1 MTAQKSTGKKSFM
14 LNYYLY
20 KLRKNK
26 YYFILYFI
34 LSMLVIPLLTI
45 YGTVC
50 IRIMNSFADC
60 TTMREVENSEKVF
73 QSLTE
78 SEPVFIVITGIAFI
92 AAAILTIAVIN
103 SVFSYNVKKC
113 DSDMYLSL
121 PVSANQ
127 RFFADLGVTV
137 SVCVVPMAICGAV
150 SLLFSSLFSVGADKA
165 ITELKAD
172 TPNYCTYGYY
182 SQRREIFN
190 DFSGIIAYLL
200 LMSVIVILGTVL
212 FGVLINSVCG
222 KPGDSVAYT
231 VFGVMIFPFVAFS
244 LYAILTDG
252 TVGAVVTSFD
262 ITDAIFPVAP
272 VGTGIAGL
280 NFLIQALS
288 SDLIGKFDIFSL
300 QNVLFLLIV
309 FASYIILAFL
319 ANKKRKAEK
328 TGSHFVFPIAYHV
341 MTMSLIAGI
350 FGLVF
355 CGNALGYRFHSTE
368 IIIITIMTAVG
379 YIIFELVRGIGLKK
393 LWQTVIRFALA
404 VGGTFL
410 ICLTVKATGAFGY
423 SYYIPS
429 VDDIES
435 VTIDSEILCN
445 DGDNG
450 NYYTIKDKEF
460 ISVIRD
466 YQSFII
472 GQPDIKTEPPYIDTC
487 EGKHQY
493 INYDLRYTLTN
504 GKTYERK
511 YQLTV
516 TADNYAEYA
525 KALYDMRQKCFK
537 TEGYF
542 DNLRKTIEGAS
553 QAEIIIHKDRDD
565 IFGRKLAPEFT
576 DKLLTALY
584 NDFKAGRN
592 TGRLKAVIGV
602 NDNNGNNMSE
612 LISVEIREN
621 CTETLSLINDENNS
635 AERKQEYY
643 EFKKAYDA
651 YILNDFE
658 GERDPWAY
666 VLAYGDDISIL
677 PYGMSTA
684 FMLELLFADLEREE
698 VKELEKLYRLY
709 DYYCD
714 GPIFEAGAIVW
725 AWDNA
730 LFSGAD
736 YYIPEENK
744 AMSDRLLKELSE
756 KLNDQTYHY
765 G

>member
-1 MTAQKSTGKKSFM
+1 MTAQTSTGKKSFM
-14 LNYYLY
+14 LSYFLY

-26 YYFILYFI
+26 YYLILYFI

-50 IRIMNSFADC
+50 IGIMNSFADC
-60 TTMREVENSEKVF
+60 STMHEVENSGKVF
-73 QSLTE
+73 QSLME
-78 SEPVFIVITGIAFI
+78 SEPVFMVITGIAFI

-127 RFFADLGVTV
+127 RFFADLGVTA
-137 SVCVVPMAICGAV
+137 SICVVPMAVCGAV

-172 TPNYCTYGYY
+172 TPNYCTYSYY
-182 SQRREIFN
+182 FARREIFN
-190 DFSGIIAYLL
+190 DFSGVIAYLL

-212 FGVLINSVCG
+212 LGVLINSVCG
-222 KPGDSVAYT
+222 KLGDSVAYT
-231 VFGVMIFPFVAFS
+231 ILGVMIIPFVAFS
-244 LYAILTDG
+244 LYAIATDG
-252 TVGAVVTSFD
+252 TVGAVLTGRD
-262 ITDAIFPVAP
+262 MTDTLFPVAP
-272 VGTGIAGL
+272 LGTGMAGL
-280 NFLIQALS
+280 DFLLQALS

-300 QNVLFLLIV
+300 QNVLTLLIV
-309 FASYIILAFL
+309 FSSYIILAFL

-393 LWQTVIRFALA
+393 LWQSAVRFALA

-435 VTIDSEILCN
+435 VTVDSEILC
-445 DGDNG
+445 DDVDNG

-504 GKTYERK
+504 GKTFERK

-516 TADNYAEYA
+516 TAGNYAEYA

-542 DNLRKTIEGAS
+542 ENLRKTIEGAS
-553 QAEIIIHKDRDD
+553 QAEIIIHKDRDG
-565 IFGRKLAPEFT
+565 IFGRKLSPELT

-612 LISVEIREN
+612 LISVEIR
-621 CTETLSLINDENNS
+621 
-635 AERKQEYY
+635 
-643 EFKKAYDA
+643 
-651 YILNDFE
+651 
-658 GERDPWAY
+658 
-666 VLAYGDDISIL
+666 
-677 PYGMSTA
+677 
-684 FMLELLFADLEREE
+684 
-698 VKELEKLYRLY
+698 
-709 DYYCD
+709 
-714 GPIFEAGAIVW
+714 
-725 AWDNA
+725 
-730 LFSGAD
+730 
-736 YYIPEENK
+736 
-744 AMSDRLLKELSE
+744 
-756 KLNDQTYHY
+756 
-765 G
+765 

>member
-1 MTAQKSTGKKSFM
+1 MTAQTSTGKKSFM
-14 LNYYLY
+14 LSYFLY

-26 YYFILYFI
+26 YYLILYFI
-34 LSMLVIPLLTI
+34 LSMMVIPLLTI

-50 IRIMNSFADC
+50 IGIMNSYADC
-60 TTMREVENSEKVF
+60 STMHEVENSGKVF
-73 QSLTE
+73 QSLME

-127 RFFADLGVTV
+127 RFFADLGVTA
-137 SVCVVPMAICGAV
+137 SICVVPMAVCGAV

-172 TPNYCTYGYY
+172 TPNYCTYSYY
-182 SQRREIFN
+182 SARQEIFN
-190 DFSGIIAYLL
+190 DFSGVIAYLL

-212 FGVLINSVCG
+212 LGVLINSVCG
-222 KPGDSVAYT
+222 KLGDSVAYT
-231 VFGVMIFPFVAFS
+231 ILGVMIIPFVAFS
-244 LYAILTDG
+244 LYAIATDG
-252 TVGAVVTSFD
+252 TVGAVLTGSDMTD
-262 ITDAIFPVAP
+262 ILFTVAP
-272 VGTGIAGL
+272 LGTGMAGYD
-280 NFLIQALS
+280 FLLQALL
-288 SDLIGKFDIFSL
+288 SDTLGKFDIFSL
-300 QNVLFLLIV
+300 QNVLTLLIV
-309 FASYIILAFL
+309 FSCLVLFAFL

-355 CGNALGYRFHSTE
+355 CGNVLGYRFHSTE
-368 IIIITIMTAVG
+368 IIIITILTAVG

-435 VTIDSEILCN
+435 VTIDSEILCD

-460 ISVIRD
+460 ISAIRD

-472 GQPDIKTEPPYIDTC
+472 GRDDTETVKPYIDIC

-565 IFGRKLAPEFT
+565 IFGRKLAPELT

-584 NDFKAGRN
+584 NDFMAGRN
-592 TGRLKAVIGV
+592 NGRLKAVIGV

-621 CTETLSLINDENNS
+621 CTETLALINDENNS

-643 EFKKAYDA
+643 EFRKAYEANWSEENGPD
-651 YILNDFE
+651 Y
-658 GERDPWAY
+658 DPWAY
-666 VLAYGDDISIL
+666 ILTFGDDISIL
-677 PYGMSTA
+677 PYGISNA
-684 FMLELLFADLEREE
+684 SMLELRFADLENEE
-698 VKELEKLYRLY
+698 IKELEKLYRIY

-714 GPIFEAGAIVW
+714 GPIFEAGVIVW

-730 LFSGAD
+730 LFCGAV
-736 YYIPEENK
+736 YYVPEENK
-744 AMSDRLLKELSE
+744 ALSDSLLKELSE